1 MNNSKT
7 KTGILYIILKI
18 VIALIILGGVGA
30 VYILLKDTNTDIN
43 TTTDTNRSVNTNT
56 ASFKIFPTA
65 DGDVYEYS
73 YRNWNNTNWG
83 AHTGMGAGWNPT
95 GGSRRMY
102 IRFDFTNVTTVSQA
116 VLTFPQLPVTNT
128 ALEYGVF
135 LITSQWEEG
144 EGIYNAGEVEE
155 NAAPGELSWNQQPSF
170 ELVPAT
176 TFDMSSASD
185 APLEID
191 ITTLVQE
198 WLGGSA
204 NYGLMIGV
212 NGDPTIEG
220 SIASPTVEAQDQTT
234 HPYLSITQ

>member
-7 KTGILYIILKI
+7 GILSIILKI
-18 VIALIILGGVGA
+18 VIVLFILGGAGA
-30 VYILLKDTNTDIN
+30 AYIFLKNTNTDIN
-43 TTTDTNRSVNTNT
+43 TTTDTNRAINTNT
-56 ASFKIFPTA
+56 NSFKIFPVA

-102 IRFDFTNVTTVSQA
+102 IRFDLTNVTTISQA
-116 VLTFPQLPVTNT
+116 VLTFPQLSVTNT
-128 ALEYGVF
+128 PLEYGIF
-135 LITSQWEEG
+135 LITSPWEEG
-144 EGIYNAGEVEE
+144 TGVYNSDEVEE
-155 NAAPGELSWNQQPSF
+155 NAAPGELSWNQQPTF

-176 TFDMSSASD
+176 TFDMSSASG
-185 APLEID
+185 APFEID

-198 WLGGSA
+198 WLRGSV